1 MSPLVPAKVS
11 QPGLSMPDMGTIVD
25 LADAEWERVADLFD
39 PECRRGAP
47 EVYVDGGATAWAMK
61 PAAAPKSRTA
71 RHVSLSVTTDTSI
84 N

>member
-1 MSPLVPAKVS
+1 
-11 QPGLSMPDMGTIVD
+11 MGTIVD
-25 LADAEWERVADLFD
+25 LADAEWEQVAGLFD

>member
-11 QPGLSMPDMGTIVD
+11 QPGLSMPGMGTIVD
-25 LADAEWERVADLFD
+25 LADAEWEQVADLFD